1 MTTVNFTPD
10 VGFRVQTGLLAT
22 EVTSHDGV
30 YTWQHRL
37 GAHAPVG
44 FSTLAPSGK
53 SKETHDSEL
62 VIWGQGDNTSRSYRT
77 HAGSSL
83 AIHLLDPQPVKLRAI
98 GKLWGAALNEIHNVR
113 PASKVTFTKPRT
125 LQRAAA
131 WLDGSWKPARTV
143 LGSAG
148 LSRLVDWAIR
158 MGEGP
163 HRVLVHGCPGMAH
176 WVMTSDAREGS
187 LLTGEDAGVASP
199 IYDFGWVLGEITEL
213 RAFHPL
219 LGTGLNQLEE
229 GLLDCFPE
237 VPNLTDLNL
246 ARAFRLVH
254 HAFDWHH
261 YAGASIEQA
270 ALLLRLARNYI
281 YNPVGTDQEIS

>member
-1 MTTVNFTPD
+1 MTTANFTPAA
-10 VGFRVQTGLLAT
+10 GFRVQTGLLAT

-30 YTWQHRL
+30 YSWQHRL
-37 GAHAPVG
+37 GAHAPLS
-44 FSTLAPSGK
+44 FSTLVPSGLTNM
-53 SKETHDSEL
+53 THDSEL
-62 VIWGQGDNTSRSYRT
+62 VIWGQGDSSDRSYRT
-77 HAGSSL
+77 HAGASL
-83 AIHLLDPQPVKLRAI
+83 AIHLLDPKPVKLRVI

-113 PASKVTFTKPRT
+113 PDSKVAFTKPRT

-131 WLDGSWKPARTV
+131 WLDGAWKPARTV

-148 LSRLVDWAIR
+148 LNRMNDWAIR
-158 MGEGP
+158 MSEGH

-176 WVMTSDAREGS
+176 WVLTADARSGS
-187 LLTGEDAGVASP
+187 LLTGEDTGVANP
-199 IYDFGWVLGEITEL
+199 VYDFGWILGEIAEL

-219 LGTGLNQLEE
+219 LGPVLNQLEE
-229 GLLDCFPE
+229 GLLDCFPD
-237 VPNLTDLNL
+237 VPNLNDLNL

-270 ALLLRLARNYI
+270 TLLLRLATNYI
-281 YNPVGTDQEIS
+281 SNPVGTDQEIS